1 MKELS
6 LNILDITKNS
16 VKADAKNISISLNE
30 NENGILTLEITDDGH
45 GMTSETLNSVTNPFY
60 TTRTTRK
67 VGMGIPLLKLASEQ
81 AGGSFNI
88 ISRCKEEY
96 PDNSGTTV
104 YATFNTKSIDFTPL
118 GDIVDSLIVLIQG
131 SPDIN
136 FSFTHKTPTKE
147 VTLST
152 AELKNI
158 LGEVPLDSFEVLDWI
173 REYLNEQ
180 YTA

>member
-16 VKADAKNISISLNE
+16 VKADAKNISILLNE
-30 NENGILTLEITDDGH
+30 DNDGILTLEITDDGH
-45 GMTSETLNSVTNPFY
+45 GMTEETLKSVTDPFY

-67 VGMGIPLLKLASEQ
+67 VGLGIPLLKLASEQ
-81 AGGSFNI
+81 SGGSFRI
-88 ISRCKEEY
+88 VSRSIEDFS
-96 PDNSGTTV
+96 DNFGTSV
-104 YATFNTKSIDFTPL
+104 FATFNTKSIDFTPL
-118 GDIVDSLIVLIQG
+118 GDIVDTLIVLIQG
-131 SPDIN
+131 SPNIN
-136 FSFTHKTPTKE
+136 FVFSHKTPQRE
-147 VTLST
+147 VNLST

-158 LGEVPLDSFEVLDWI
+158 LGDIPLDSFEVLNWI